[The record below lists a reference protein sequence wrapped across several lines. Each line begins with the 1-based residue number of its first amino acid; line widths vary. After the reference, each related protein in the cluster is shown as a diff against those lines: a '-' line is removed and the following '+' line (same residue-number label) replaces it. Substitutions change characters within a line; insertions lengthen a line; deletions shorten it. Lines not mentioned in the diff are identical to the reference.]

1 MEPKRWKII
10 ITSSLICMY
19 SVMRANGVQENR
31 SRRCPNPLINVYTHR
46 RICCRSSR
54 PLPPPSPLGF
64 RDFGNSHSPDVFCNM
79 RMVILQMITSDCLFS
94 IRAHMGLRKN
104 RASGLQLE
112 ESCVCKRIVWCNER
126 LTDCSKEPKSQES
139 VRKYSFTMH
148 EPSLDDYV
156 ACKKRKTESLAYSS
170 TNAVN
175 RHIELDQD

>member
-1 MEPKRWKII
+1 MTSDSRKNITRTNVIYSWNLWNMEPKRWKII

-94 IRAHMGLRKN
+94 IWAHMGLRKN

-112 ESCVCKRIVWCNER
+112 ESCVCNEDRVMQWEANR
-126 LTDCSKEPKSQES
+126 LLERAKIPGVCTQ
-139 VRKYSFTMH
+139 VQFH
-148 EPSLDDYV
+148 
-156 ACKKRKTESLAYSS
+156 
-170 TNAVN
+170 NA
-175 RHIELDQD
+175 RA